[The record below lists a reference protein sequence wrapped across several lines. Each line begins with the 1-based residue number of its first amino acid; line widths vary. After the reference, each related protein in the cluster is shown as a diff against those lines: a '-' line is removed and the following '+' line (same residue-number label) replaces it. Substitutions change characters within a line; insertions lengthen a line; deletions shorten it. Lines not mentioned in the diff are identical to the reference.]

1 MEEKR
6 KISLERADYPEQVGV
21 SSKEVAELIKDFK
34 ESNIE
39 VHSIMILRHGKV
51 AFETWADPYSPD
63 MPHAMYSVS
72 KSFTSAAVGF
82 AVNEG
87 LISLDT
93 RLIDIF
99 PEFRKEEPDGNL
111 EMLSVHHLLCMQSG
125 KSVSVFTDKGK
136 NQWIKDFFDAPWKFR
151 PGDGW
156 EYISENQYMLC
167 AMLVRVTGMSVIDYL
182 TPRLFAPLGI
192 DIPFWEHDIDGI
204 EAGGWGLFLKT
215 EDLAKFTLCYQQ
227 KGMFNGK
234 QVIPAD
240 WVHKSQK
247 IQSDNSA
254 VNRSPDSQSGY
265 GYCFWRCAG
274 LNGYRADG
282 MFSQFGIVA
291 KDYDASF
298 ILTAGEI
305 DEQKVRDCIW
315 RHFPKCL
322 IENDSEET
330 PEEKPALAPLDDDL
344 PAMQRSLLEDWLHG
358 KKMKFSK
365 NMFLAAA
372 GFPASMLPMPIVYM
386 SGDRAGG
393 ITDVVFEFFEDTCTM
408 SWAEGDEQ
416 NTIVCGMDGKPR
428 RSPMTLAQMPF
439 TANATAAWTTQ
450 NELTIHM
457 RPIEAVCQRIIKFTF
472 DEDDV
477 EYQPSSKPPITAIA
491 DYLKQDMNNF
501 LPTIAPVQKM
511 GVMAFEQAHRVIDVV
526 HKGKFFVEEMT
537 EEEKEK
543 EKEKKKE
550 LKLEKKLEKKK
561 EREEKKRAKEK
572 ESESESEINEL
583 IEEVEE

>member
-1 MEEKR
+1 
-6 KISLERADYPEQVGV
+6 
-21 SSKEVAELIKDFK
+21 
-34 ESNIE
+34 
-39 VHSIMILRHGKV
+39 
-51 AFETWADPYSPD
+51 
-63 MPHAMYSVS
+63 
-72 KSFTSAAVGF
+72 
-82 AVNEG
+82 
-87 LISLDT
+87 
-93 RLIDIF
+93 
-99 PEFRKEEPDGNL
+99 
-111 EMLSVHHLLCMQSG
+111 
-125 KSVSVFTDKGK
+125 
-136 NQWIKDFFDAPWKFR
+136 
-151 PGDGW
+151 
-156 EYISENQYMLC
+156 
-167 AMLVRVTGMSVIDYL
+167 
-182 TPRLFAPLGI
+182 
-192 DIPFWEHDIDGI
+192 
-204 EAGGWGLFLKT
+204 
-215 EDLAKFTLCYQQ
+215 
-227 KGMFNGK
+227 
-234 QVIPAD
+234 
-240 WVHKSQK
+240 
-247 IQSDNSA
+247 
-254 VNRSPDSQSGY
+254 
-265 GYCFWRCAG
+265 
-274 LNGYRADG
+274 
-282 MFSQFGIVA
+282 
-291 KDYDASF
+291 
-298 ILTAGEI
+298 
-305 DEQKVRDCIW
+305 
-315 RHFPKCL
+315 
-322 IENDSEET
+322 
-330 PEEKPALAPLDDDL
+330 
-344 PAMQRSLLEDWLHG
+344 
-358 KKMKFSK
+358 MKFSK

-561 EREEKKRAKEK
+561 EREEKKKAKEK
-572 ESESESEINEL
+572 EAETNEL